1 MQIIDDKTV
10 VVTTSNDLK
19 DALSLDNGYLYIKG
33 CNFYIENVV
42 IHGVFQDPEE
52 VEKFNNPNYTLDD
65 YYKDIVEIFDRLIES
80 SQGLTQSLEDIKIP
94 VSSKVDSPID
104 YLKSLDAF
112 IERNKKGLRSF
123 QIAILDDA
131 QELINETIY
140 KLKFLK

>member
-1 MQIIDDKTV
+1 MDSINKIAMRLIQSRDIIHLTHLA
-10 VVTTSNDLK
+10 SLSYSEHI
-19 DALSLDNGYLYIKG
+19 ALDS
-33 CNFYIENVV
+33 
-42 IHGVFQDPEE
+42 
-52 VEKFNNPNYTLDD
+52 

-80 SQGLTQSLEDIKIP
+80 SQGLTQTLEDIKLP

-104 YLKSLDAF
+104 YLRSLDAF
-112 IERNKKGLRSF
+112 IERNKRGLRSF